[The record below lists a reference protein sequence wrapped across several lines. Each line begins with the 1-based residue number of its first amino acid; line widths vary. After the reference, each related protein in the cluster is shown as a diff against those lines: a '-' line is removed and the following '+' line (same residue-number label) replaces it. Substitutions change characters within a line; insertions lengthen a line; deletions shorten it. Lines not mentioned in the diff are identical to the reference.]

1 MGLDNENSE
10 EQVAVSFEDNLKKF
24 VKFDD
29 QNLFNN
35 LPLVLFI
42 AVLGVFHVANNH
54 TAENKIR
61 RMNTLE
67 QDVKELRWIYMTSK
81 SELMFKS
88 KQSEVA
94 KMIEAA
100 GLKELSKPPYKIVV
114 GKDEYK

>member
-1 MGLDNENSE
+1 MGLEKENIESE
-10 EQVAVSFEDNLKKF
+10 APLTWEERLKNL

-29 QNLFNN
+29 KNLFNN

-42 AVLGVFHVANNH
+42 AVLGIVHVANNH

-61 RMNTLE
+61 RMNHLE
-67 QDVKELRWIYMTSK
+67 QDVKELRWMYMTSK

-94 KMIEAA
+94 KMVESM
-100 GLKELSKPPYKIVV
+100 GLVELSKPPYKIVV
-114 GKDEYK
+114 DKDDY

>member
-1 MGLDNENSE
+1 
-10 EQVAVSFEDNLKKF
+10 
-24 VKFDD
+24 
-29 QNLFNN
+29 
-35 LPLVLFI
+35 
-42 AVLGVFHVANNH
+42 
-54 TAENKIR
+54 
-61 RMNTLE
+61 
-67 QDVKELRWIYMTSK
+67 MTSK